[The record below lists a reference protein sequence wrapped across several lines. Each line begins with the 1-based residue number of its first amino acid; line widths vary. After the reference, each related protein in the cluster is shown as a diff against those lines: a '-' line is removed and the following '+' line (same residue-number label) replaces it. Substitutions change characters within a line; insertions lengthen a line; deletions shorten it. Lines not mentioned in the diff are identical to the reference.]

1 MNRYNTAPSEGW
13 ASADRILKH
22 VPIGSGFA
30 IDTGRVVIG
39 RAYVPPPP
47 RIVSRDAEH
56 LQSALLEPR
65 TKQPLP
71 LVQRIAGA
79 LWRLA

>member
-1 MNRYNTAPSEGW
+1 MSEGTQP
-13 ASADRILKH
+13 AQRILRH
-22 VPIGSGFA
+22 VPQGSGFA

-47 RIVSRDAEH
+47 RIVSRDAER
-56 LQSALLEPR
+56 LQSALLEPK
-65 TKQPLP
+65 TAQPLP
-71 LVQRIAGA
+71 LVQRIAGV

>member
-1 MNRYNTAPSEGW
+1 MNHRYIP
-13 ASADRILKH
+13 H
-22 VPIGSGFA
+22 GSGFA
-30 IDTGRVVIG
+30 LDTGRVVIG

-65 TKQPLP
+65 TKQPQSTIRR
-71 LVQRIAGA
+71 VAGY
-79 LWRLA
+79 LWSKA